1 MNNLDE
7 QNKAEITE
15 EVDHME
21 RELRRELSAP
31 AELSE
36 TPAESG
42 TEDVTESKEKKDTL
56 SEVLE
61 WVRFTIVVV
70 LLGLLLTNYV
80 IQRNTVQGDSM
91 FPTLLD
97 GDELLV
103 EKVSRY
109 FGAIHRGDII
119 TVNTKGVDAISPNN
133 VIKRVIGL
141 PGEEVEIKDGHVYIN
156 GEKLDEPYLK
166 ATVITNGDIRHP
178 ENLKVKLAE
187 NEYYCLGDNRPNS
200 KDSRVFGPI
209 PRQNILGH
217 SVVRIYPFDRFGTP

>member
-7 QNKAEITE
+7 QKKAEITE
-15 EVDHME
+15 EVDQIE
-21 RELRRELSAP
+21 RELRHDLNDEPELLNN
-31 AELSE
+31 AE
-36 TPAESG
+36 ESG
-42 TEDVTESKEKKDTL
+42 TEDIPEPEKKKDTL
-56 SEVLE
+56 REVLE

-70 LLGLLLTNYV
+70 LVGLLLTNYV

-133 VIKRVIGL
+133 VIKRVVGL
-141 PGEEVEIKDGHVYIN
+141 PGEEVEIKDGKVYIN
-156 GEKLDEPYLK
+156 GKQLDEPYLK
-166 ATVITNGDIRHP
+166 ANVITNGDIRHP
-178 ENLKVKLAE
+178 ENLRLKLGE